1 MFSFVSFAGD
11 LPESLLN
18 SPTAQVYIGEL
29 KKVYD
34 DESVVFTQKVKIKG
48 DFTKDKEIRYY
59 KYVFDGGFE
68 IGKSYLIGDDTAV
81 SMGDAWILHISGE
94 DLRTLEIGEDYDM
107 AKRIN
112 EGFAKGINTFAH
124 LAKNAIRTWAAE
136 LSAEAKSELDI
147 HSPSRVFMKIAGFV
161 VEGFN
166 EGLQDKADTSK
177 TFIEKWLEGIQGL
190 TDKININI
198 PVGFNIPNAK
208 NYFPD
213 VALGKVIPP
222 RAGEVFSYSETDN
235 TENILERLNDVI
247 NKLDTERPIQIVLN
261 CKGSMSSLV
270 RELKPELDKE
280 NTRQGISLV
289 VVGGS

>member
-1 MFSFVSFAGD
+1 MRRVSISFLIAFILLFSFVSFAGY

-107 AKRIN
+107 AKRMQQYIN
-112 EGFAKGINTFAH
+112 DGSFEKSEE
-124 LAKNAIRTWAAE
+124 E
-136 LSAEAKSELDI
+136 LNSEAVKVSETQMSETQTSQTQISEAKAAQSGEEAGLSVGTKEADSQTEAGSNNVLI
-147 HSPSRVFMKIAGFV
+147 YAIIIGFV
-161 VEGFN
+161 AAIGYAA
-166 EGLQDKADTSK
+166 LRMR
-177 TFIEKWLEGIQGL
+177 
-190 TDKININI
+190 
-198 PVGFNIPNAK
+198 AK
-208 NYFPD
+208 YKNR
-213 VALGKVIPP
+213 G
-222 RAGEVFSYSETDN
+222 
-235 TENILERLNDVI
+235 
-247 NKLDTERPIQIVLN
+247 
-261 CKGSMSSLV
+261 
-270 RELKPELDKE
+270 
-280 NTRQGISLV
+280 
-289 VVGGS
+289 

>member
-1 MFSFVSFAGD
+1 MRRVSISFLMAFILLFSFASFAGD

-107 AKRIN
+107 AKRMQQYIN
-112 EGFAKGINTFAH
+112 DGSFEKSEE
-124 LAKNAIRTWAAE
+124 E
-136 LSAEAKSELDI
+136 LNSEAVKVSETQISEAKAAQLGEEAGLSVGTKEADSQTEAESNNILI
-147 HSPSRVFMKIAGFV
+147 YAIIIGFV
-161 VEGFN
+161 AAIGYAA
-166 EGLQDKADTSK
+166 LR
-177 TFIEKWLEGIQGL
+177 IR
-190 TDKININI
+190 
-198 PVGFNIPNAK
+198 AK
-208 NYFPD
+208 YKNR
-213 VALGKVIPP
+213 G
-222 RAGEVFSYSETDN
+222 
-235 TENILERLNDVI
+235 
-247 NKLDTERPIQIVLN
+247 
-261 CKGSMSSLV
+261 
-270 RELKPELDKE
+270 
-280 NTRQGISLV
+280 
-289 VVGGS
+289 

>member
-1 MFSFVSFAGD
+1 MRRVSISFLMAFILLFSFVSFAGD

-107 AKRIN
+107 AKRMQQYIN
-112 EGFAKGINTFAH
+112 DGSFEKSEAVKVSETQMSDTQTSETQISETG
-124 LAKNAIRTWAAE
+124 AAQSG
-136 LSAEAKSELDI
+136 LSAGTKEAD
-147 HSPSRVFMKIAGFV
+147 SRTEAGKNNVLIYAIVIGFV
-161 VEGFN
+161 AAIGYAT
-166 EGLQDKADTSK
+166 LR
-177 TFIEKWLEGIQGL
+177 IR
-190 TDKININI
+190 
-198 PVGFNIPNAK
+198 AK
-208 NYFPD
+208 YKNR
-213 VALGKVIPP
+213 G
-222 RAGEVFSYSETDN
+222 
-235 TENILERLNDVI
+235 
-247 NKLDTERPIQIVLN
+247 
-261 CKGSMSSLV
+261 
-270 RELKPELDKE
+270 
-280 NTRQGISLV
+280 
-289 VVGGS
+289 

>member
-1 MFSFVSFAGD
+1 MRRVSISFLIAFILLFSFVSFAGD

-107 AKRIN
+107 AKRMQQYIN
-112 EGFAKGINTFAH
+112 DGSFEKSEAVKVSETQMSDTQTSETQISETGAVQSG
-124 LAKNAIRTWAAE
+124 
-136 LSAEAKSELDI
+136 LSAGTKEAD
-147 HSPSRVFMKIAGFV
+147 SRTEAGKNNVLIYAIVIGFV
-161 VEGFN
+161 AAIGYAA
-166 EGLQDKADTSK
+166 LR
-177 TFIEKWLEGIQGL
+177 IR
-190 TDKININI
+190 
-198 PVGFNIPNAK
+198 AK
-208 NYFPD
+208 YKNR
-213 VALGKVIPP
+213 G
-222 RAGEVFSYSETDN
+222 
-235 TENILERLNDVI
+235 
-247 NKLDTERPIQIVLN
+247 
-261 CKGSMSSLV
+261 
-270 RELKPELDKE
+270 
-280 NTRQGISLV
+280 
-289 VVGGS
+289 

>member
-1 MFSFVSFAGD
+1 MRRVSISFLIAFIFLFSFVSFAGD

-107 AKRIN
+107 AKRMQQYIN
-112 EGFAKGINTFAH
+112 DGSFEKSEE
-124 LAKNAIRTWAAE
+124 E
-136 LSAEAKSELDI
+136 LNNSEAVKVSETQTSETQITEAKAAQSGEEAGLGVEPKEENGQTEGGKNNVLI
-147 HSPSRVFMKIAGFV
+147 YAIVIGFV
-161 VEGFN
+161 AAIGYAA
-166 EGLQDKADTSK
+166 LR
-177 TFIEKWLEGIQGL
+177 IR
-190 TDKININI
+190 
-198 PVGFNIPNAK
+198 AK
-208 NYFPD
+208 YKNRD
-213 VALGKVIPP
+213 
-222 RAGEVFSYSETDN
+222 
-235 TENILERLNDVI
+235 
-247 NKLDTERPIQIVLN
+247 
-261 CKGSMSSLV
+261 
-270 RELKPELDKE
+270 
-280 NTRQGISLV
+280 
-289 VVGGS
+289 

>member
-1 MFSFVSFAGD
+1 MRRVSISFLIAFILLFSFVSFAGD

-107 AKRIN
+107 AKRMQQYIN
-112 EGFAKGINTFAH
+112 DGSFEKSEE
-124 LAKNAIRTWAAE
+124 E
-136 LSAEAKSELDI
+136 LNNSEAVKVSETQTSEIQISEAKAAQSGEEAVLGVEPKEENGQTEGEKNNVLI
-147 HSPSRVFMKIAGFV
+147 YAIVIGFV
-161 VEGFN
+161 AAIGYAT
-166 EGLQDKADTSK
+166 LR
-177 TFIEKWLEGIQGL
+177 IR
-190 TDKININI
+190 
-198 PVGFNIPNAK
+198 AK
-208 NYFPD
+208 YKNR
-213 VALGKVIPP
+213 G
-222 RAGEVFSYSETDN
+222 
-235 TENILERLNDVI
+235 
-247 NKLDTERPIQIVLN
+247 
-261 CKGSMSSLV
+261 
-270 RELKPELDKE
+270 
-280 NTRQGISLV
+280 
-289 VVGGS
+289 

>member
-1 MFSFVSFAGD
+1 MRRVSISFLIAFILLFSFVSFAGD

-107 AKRIN
+107 AKRMQQYIN
-112 EGFAKGINTFAH
+112 DGSFEKSEEEPNNSEAVKVSETQTSETQI
-124 LAKNAIRTWAAE
+124 
-136 LSAEAKSELDI
+136 SEAKTAQSGEE
-147 HSPSRVFMKIAGFV
+147 AGLG
-161 VEGFN
+161 VEPKEENGQTESGSN
-166 EGLQDKADTSK
+166 NVLIYAIIIGLVAA
-177 TFIEKWLEGIQGL
+177 IGYAALRIR
-190 TDKININI
+190 
-198 PVGFNIPNAK
+198 AK
-208 NYFPD
+208 YKNR
-213 VALGKVIPP
+213 G
-222 RAGEVFSYSETDN
+222 
-235 TENILERLNDVI
+235 
-247 NKLDTERPIQIVLN
+247 
-261 CKGSMSSLV
+261 
-270 RELKPELDKE
+270 
-280 NTRQGISLV
+280 
-289 VVGGS
+289 